1 MTKDKSSKPHD
12 HSIVVSENGLG
23 PYQQMVCAGR
33 HRLIAD
39 EPVAL
44 GGSDAGPTPFDFLL
58 ASLGACT
65 SITLRM
71 YAERKHLPLAGVSV
85 ELMHDRIEV
94 DGHGKID
101 RISRTITLAGDLT
114 GEQRGKLLAI
124 ANKCPMYRVLQSD
137 IHIDSV
143 LADREL
149 AAPVR

>member
-1 MTKDKSSKPHD
+1 MAKDKDSHPHHD
-12 HSIVVSENGLG
+12 PVVVSESGLG
-23 PYQQMVCAGR
+23 PYQQTVRAGR
-33 HRLIAD
+33 HTLLAD
-39 EPVAL
+39 EPVTM
-44 GGSDAGPTPFDFLL
+44 GGGDTGPSPFDLLL

-71 YAERKHLPLAGVSV
+71 YAERKHLPLTGVSV

-143 LADREL
+143 LADRDL